1 MPIIFTRCLRYLW
14 AAPNT
19 LLGVLFATAFI
30 LTGGRMQKVHGVLE
44 ISGGWIT
51 SRIAACSGYAAIT
64 LGHVVIGGCEA
75 ELAQLRE
82 HEHTHV
88 RQAECW
94 GPFFIPAYLLAGCW
108 QWLHGRHAYHDNPF
122 EKAAVAAHARQM
134 QQLREG
140 G

>member
-1 MPIIFTRCLRYLW
+1 MSVIFTRCLRYLW

-30 LTGGRMQKVHGVLE
+30 LTGARMQKVHGVLE
-44 ISGGWIT
+44 ISGGWIA

-64 LGHVVIGGCEA
+64 LGHVVIGGCES

-108 QWLHGRHAYHDNPF
+108 QWLHGRHAYRDNPF
-122 EKAAVAAHARQM
+122 EKAAVAAHARKM
-134 QQLREG
+134 QPLREG